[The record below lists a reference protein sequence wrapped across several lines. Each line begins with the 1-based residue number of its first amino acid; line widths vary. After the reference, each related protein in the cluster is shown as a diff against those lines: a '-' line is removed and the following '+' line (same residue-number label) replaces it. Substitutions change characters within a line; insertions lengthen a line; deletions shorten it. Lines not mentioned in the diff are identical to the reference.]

1 MFSLWHLQ
9 ELWMKK
15 QTCYSAFDVIIKLAN
30 VYYLADCLSCSRYWC
45 DWCWQRPQH
54 PQRRCLCVLICCHTL
69 TTRCSALCI
78 KSVYCFVPSP
88 VFVAFPRLIYPHWS
102 TKRQVFFIL
111 YKRICFIYHTRTY
124 IDSYVLSAII
134 QPLLITIHNRIINRG
149 ESAVG

>member
-1 MFSLWHLQ
+1 
-9 ELWMKK
+9 MKK
-15 QTCYSAFDVIIKLAN
+15 QTCYSAFDQINCLIYITWPIVCPVVDID
-30 VYYLADCLSCSRYWC
+30 VTDADHA
-45 DWCWQRPQH
+45 PQVH
-54 PQRRCLCVLICCHTL
+54 PPRRFLCALICCHTL
-69 TTRCSALCI
+69 TTRCSAICI

-134 QPLLITIHNRIINRG
+134 QPLLITIHNRMINRG